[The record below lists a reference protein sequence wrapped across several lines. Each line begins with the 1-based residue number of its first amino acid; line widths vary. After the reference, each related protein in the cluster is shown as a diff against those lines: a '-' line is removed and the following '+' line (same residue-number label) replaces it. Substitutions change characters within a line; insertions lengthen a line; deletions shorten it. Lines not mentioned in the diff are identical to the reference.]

1 MLATTG
7 PLIAVTELGGKTV
20 WLAALQASAVGYLVG
35 AFIAGRARVSR
46 AILVGNIA
54 LMSFAVPL
62 VLFAVAAPA
71 WTVVTAYGLAMAC
84 LGFLNPVWET
94 AVQQEI
100 PPRSWPASPPTTG
113 WCPWRAM
120 PLGYALGPILARE
133 WGYTWPL
140 TGAAILVLITLAV
153 PVSLPDVRN
162 LRLRHIPAEAAPPEA
177 APQEIPPPSP
187 SAGAPAAGATA

>member
-1 MLATTG
+1 
-7 PLIAVTELGGKTV
+7 
-20 WLAALQASAVGYLVG
+20 
-35 AFIAGRARVSR
+35 
-46 AILVGNIA
+46 
-54 LMSFAVPL
+54 
-62 VLFAVAAPA
+62 
-71 WTVVTAYGLAMAC
+71 
-84 LGFLNPVWET
+84 
-94 AVQQEI
+94 VQQEI
-100 PPRSWPASPPTTG
+100 PAAVLARVSAYDWLVSLG
-113 WCPWRAM
+113 AM